1 MATVIIPT
9 PLRKFTNNTARLQ
22 VKPGTIQET
31 VSELTANFPDLKK
44 HLLDEKGNIRSY
56 VNIFVGDDDIRDLQQ
71 EKTAVHEGTVI
82 SIVPAI
88 AGGAPDN
95 GQAPNRNNGQPGNR
109 ENGQSPDRDN
119 GQHANAPF
127 AKPGNAP
134 FTKEELA
141 RYNRH
146 IIIPGFGM
154 EAQQKLKAAKVLV
167 IGSGGLGS
175 PVLLY
180 LAAAGVGTIG
190 IVDFDVVDDSNLQR
204 QVLFGVDAIGQSKV
218 EAAKKRLEALNPYI
232 RLQVYNT
239 HLNSQNALDIL
250 RDYDVIADGTDNFP
264 TRYLVND
271 ASVLLGKP
279 NVYASIFQFEG
290 QVSVF
295 NYRDAGGK
303 LGPNYRDLYPTP
315 PPPGLVPSC
324 AEGGVLGVLPGII
337 GSLQALEVIKVTTG
351 VGETLSGRFYIF
363 DALNFE
369 SRTFKI
375 KPREDNPI
383 NGKNPT
389 ITGLIDYEQFC
400 GMRAVE
406 EKPLKEITVK
416 ELYDWQVQGEPFQLI
431 DVREP
436 HEYDIVNIGGELIP
450 LATIS
455 DHAQNISTNKKVV
468 VHCKVGGRS
477 AKAIRE
483 LEEKFG
489 FTNLYNLKGGILAY
503 IDQVQPELTKY

>member
-22 VKPGTIQET
+22 VSAGTIQDT
-31 VSELTANFPDLKK
+31 VIELTRNFPDLKK
-44 HLLDEKGNIRSY
+44 HLLDDGGSIRSY
-56 VNIFVGDDDIRDLQQ
+56 VNIFVGNDDIRDLQQ
-71 EKTAVHEGTVI
+71 ENTAVGEDTVI

-88 AGGAPDN
+88 AGG
-95 GQAPNRNNGQPGNR
+95 
-109 ENGQSPDRDN
+109 SPDQ
-119 GQHANAPF
+119 GPL
-127 AKPGNAP
+127 

-154 EAQQKLKAAKVLV
+154 EAQQKLKKAKVLV

-180 LAAAGVGTIG
+180 LAAAGVGTLG

-204 QVLFGVDAIGQSKV
+204 QVLFGIDEIGKPKV
-218 EAAKKRLEALNPYI
+218 EAARRRLAALNPHI
-232 RLQVYNT
+232 RLNIYNT
-239 HLNSQNALDIL
+239 HINSGNALDIVKN
-250 RDYDVIADGTDNFP
+250 YDVIADGTDNFP

-295 NYRDAGGK
+295 NYTDSNGVT
-303 LGPNYRDLYPTP
+303 GPNYRDLYPTP

-337 GSLQALEVIKVTTG
+337 GSLQALEVIKVITG

-369 SRTFKI
+369 SRTFNI

-383 NGKNPT
+383 SGKNPT
-389 ITGLIDYEQFC
+389 IKALIDYEQFC

-406 EKPLKEITVK
+406 EKPLKEITAK
-416 ELYDWQVQGEPFQLI
+416 ELYDWQVRGEKFQLI

-450 LATIS
+450 LATVA
-455 DHAQNISTNKKVV
+455 DNAARVDTENKVV
-468 VHCKVGGRS
+468 IHCKMGGRS

-489 FTNLYNLKGGILAY
+489 FKNLYNLKGGILSY
-503 IDQVQPELTKY
+503 IDEVQPELTKY

>member
-1 MATVIIPT
+1 
-9 PLRKFTNNTARLQ
+9 
-22 VKPGTIQET
+22 
-31 VSELTANFPDLKK
+31 
-44 HLLDEKGNIRSY
+44 
-56 VNIFVGDDDIRDLQQ
+56 
-71 EKTAVHEGTVI
+71 
-82 SIVPAI
+82 
-88 AGGAPDN
+88 
-95 GQAPNRNNGQPGNR
+95 
-109 ENGQSPDRDN
+109 
-119 GQHANAPF
+119 
-127 AKPGNAP
+127 
-134 FTKEELA
+134 
-141 RYNRH
+141 
-146 IIIPGFGM
+146 M
-154 EAQQKLKAAKVLV
+154 EAQQKLKKAKVLV

-204 QVLFGVDAIGQSKV
+204 QVLFGIDEIGKPKV
-218 EAAKKRLEALNPYI
+218 EAARRRIEALNPYI
-232 RLQVYNT
+232 RLHLYNT
-239 HLNSQNALDIL
+239 HLNSSNALGIFK
-250 RDYDVIADGTDNFP
+250 DYDVIADGTDNFP

-271 ASVLLGKP
+271 AAVLLGKP

-295 NYRDAGGK
+295 NYTDSKGNT
-303 LGPNYRDLYPTP
+303 GPNYRDLYPTP

-337 GSLQALEVIKVTTG
+337 GSLQALEVIKVITG

-369 SRTFKI
+369 NRTFNI
-375 KPREDNPI
+375 RRREDNPI

-389 ITGLIDYEQFC
+389 ITALIDYEQFC

-406 EKPLKEITVK
+406 EKALKEITAK
-416 ELYDWQVQGEPFQLI
+416 ELYDWQVKGEKFQLI

-450 LATIS
+450 LATVS
-455 DHAQNISTNKKVV
+455 DNAGRIDTERKVV
-468 VHCKVGGRS
+468 VHCKMGGRS

-489 FTNLYNLKGGILAY
+489 FTNLYNLKGGILSY
-503 IDQVQPELTKY
+503 IDEVQPELTKY